1 MWRRVLSRGMW
12 GIAGLL
18 LVAQAGWAGRFAQVI
33 QVGERF
39 RNNGEIITSP
49 VDLSNRGFT
58 ITATTVSLAFD
69 RVFDDVINFQLI
81 APDGTTF
88 NQLLSGSSFYLLTP
102 GNFNG
107 TLAKGIWHAAGQYIQ
122 TVGDDPTW
130 NWWELIFSYNPEVQ
144 IIAPGPNQY
153 LRGDV
158 LVSVKTIGTQ
168 NLTIELEDVNT
179 GQVFTLDA
187 LTNPYD
193 PSGTVD
199 WTHSKVYDTRV
210 IPDGR
215 YILRAIAVDN
225 ENIQVVATVNVTI
238 DNTPPTVGP
247 VSPLDGATVTGNVLF
262 STNASDNLALES
274 VYLSVDGDVPVP
286 MNFNTTTGKYEAA
299 INTANYADGAHTITF
314 TAEDSTEN
322 VATQSI
328 TVIFDQTPPTASV
341 LTPADGDYVSGTTTF
356 HVQALDN
363 LAVDRVELTFGGN
376 LASLGTVTA
385 LYDAASGTYTYTI
398 NSALFADGPAT
409 VQATVY
415 DKAGLSATSAVV
427 NFWVD
432 NTDPTL
438 QVLAPQDGQTYTG
451 DLLVQVDATD
461 ANGVASVNLRID
473 GGAPIALTN
482 TAGSTYEVTVT
493 TSTYTDGPHTLEL
506 TVTDNAGRSV
516 SSSLTVQ
523 FDNTAPT
530 VAVVAPTAGV
540 YLSGTTV
547 IQVQA
552 TDNIA
557 VDRVDL
563 IFGGVL
569 SGLGTQQAT
578 YNASTGYYEFPV
590 DLSVFADGAASVE
603 AVAYDASGLSSSS
616 GVVDFFVDNAA
627 PAVQFLSP
635 IGGSVVTG
643 DVALRVLAYDDA
655 GIQQV
660 LYAVDGGSFFPMN
673 PVAGDTFEIVLS
685 TALFEEGTHTL
696 TVRAVSTTGASS
708 EASLDLVFDNTAPV
722 VSVSAPDGGAFV
734 KGLFTFQATGT
745 DNIQI
750 DRVQFTFGGVLSSL
764 GTVEAAYN
772 AAADVFEFPVD
783 TRAYGDGEGTV
794 TAQIVDAAGLTSSQT
809 VTFTVDNTAPT
820 AQITI
825 EDASGNVVDTIVPN
839 TDYTVRVITSED
851 LAAVPYLAFLPEGFD
866 TVILDVQQVAANEY
880 TALLRVDGSTGDVRA
895 RFLFRGQDAAGNV
908 GTTITSG
915 AWFAINVVEPVL
927 VHQPVNLAVVG
938 QDLTLT
944 ITAGASRNVEA
955 YLYYK
960 GHYEDNYRVKPFS
973 ATNPMTVT
981 IPKEEVGLQG
991 LDYYIEVIN
1000 EEGTTVRDGDPA
1012 NPHYVKVVAWVGNG
1026 EVYEDDHFRVEVP
1039 AGALNGSARVGLSMP
1054 FTKPQPSG
1062 DDPFTGYFIEVIGP
1076 ATLARPV
1083 SLTLKYSEADVEGMN
1098 EDMLRAVDL
1107 RGEIVGE
1114 AQPNAAANEVTVK
1127 LSGSLADTTVLLFV
1141 ERYVALD
1148 TLALL
1153 PRANVFVAP
1162 SPVRNVRYATI
1173 TFFLN
1178 PTPDKPLPDQVTVE
1192 VYDIAG
1198 DPVAQWVLENVQ
1210 AGLNQVRWDVS
1221 RVPRG
1226 VYIFRVKAGDEQVV
1240 KRVAV
1245 VK

>member
-1 MWRRVLSRGMW
+1 MRRVGVL
-12 GIAGLL
+12 GLL
-18 LVAQAGWAGRFAQVI
+18 LLIGGVARAGRFVQVV
-33 QVGERF
+33 QVNDRF
-39 RNNGEIITSP
+39 RINGEVITSP
-49 VDLSNRGFT
+49 LDLSNRGFT
-58 ITATTVSLAFD
+58 ITSATVSIAFD
-69 RVFDDVINFQLI
+69 RVFNDIINFQLI
-81 APDGTTF
+81 APDG
-88 NQLLSGSSFYLLTP
+88 SSFSQSLSNQSFFLFTP

-107 TLAKGIWHAAGQYIQ
+107 RVAKGVWHAIGQYIQ
-122 TVGDDPTW
+122 IQGDDPTW
-130 NWWELIFSYNPEVQ
+130 NWWELVLTFNPEVQ

-153 LRGDV
+153 LKGNV

-168 NLTIELEDVNT
+168 NLTLELEDINT
-179 GQVFTLDA
+179 GQVYTLDA
-187 LTNPYD
+187 LTNPND
-193 PSGTVD
+193 PSGTMD
-199 WTHSKVYDTRV
+199 WTHSRVYDTRV
-210 IPDGR
+210 VPDGR

-225 ENIQVVATVNVTI
+225 ENIQVVATVNVTV

-247 VSPLDGATVTGNVLF
+247 VSPLDGTTVTGNVLF
-262 STNASDNLALES
+262 STNAADNLALES
-274 VYLSVDGDVPVP
+274 VSLSVDGDVPVLMALNP
-286 MNFNTTTGKYEAA
+286 GTGKYEAL
-299 INTANYADGAHTITF
+299 INTANYTDGVHTITF

-322 VATQSI
+322 VTTQNI

-341 LTPADGDYVSGTTTF
+341 LTPADEDYVSGTTTF

-385 LYDAASGTYTYTI
+385 LYDATSGTYTYTV
-398 NSALFADGPAT
+398 NSALYADGPAT

-415 DKAGLSATSAVV
+415 DKAGLSATSALV

-438 QVLAPQDGQTYTG
+438 QVLSPQDGQTYAG
-451 DLLVQVDATD
+451 DMLVQVDATD

-473 GGAPIALTN
+473 GGAPMALTN

-493 TSTYTDGPHTLEL
+493 TSMYSDGPHTLEF
-506 TVTDNAGRSV
+506 TVTDSAGRTV
-516 SSSLTVQ
+516 STTLSVQ
-523 FDNTAPT
+523 FDNTAPS

-540 YLSGTTV
+540 TLQGNTL

-552 TDNIA
+552 SDNIA
-557 VDRVDL
+557 VDRVELAFD
-563 IFGGVL
+563 GVL
-569 SGLGTQQAT
+569 SGLGIQQAT

-590 DLSVFADGAASVE
+590 DLSVFADGAARI
-603 AVAYDASGLSSSS
+603 VATVYDAVGLSNTDT
-616 GVVDFFVDNAA
+616 VDFFVDNAA
-627 PAVQFLSP
+627 PAVQVLNP
-635 IGGSVVTG
+635 IAGSVVTG
-643 DVALRVLAYDDA
+643 DVSLRVLAYDDA

-660 LYAVDGGSFFPMN
+660 LYAVDGGSFFPMTQ
-673 PVAGDTFEIVLS
+673 VAGDTFEVILS
-685 TALFEEGTHTL
+685 TSLFQEGNHTV
-696 TVRAVSTTGASS
+696 TVRAVSTTGATG
-708 EASLDLVFDNTAPV
+708 EAGLNLVFDNTAPTV
-722 VSVSAPDGGAFV
+722 AVAAPDAGSFV
-734 KGLFTFQATGT
+734 KGLFTFQATGS
-745 DNIQI
+745 DNIQVQ
-750 DRVQFTFGGVLSSL
+750 RVEFAFGGVLAGL
-764 GTVEAAYN
+764 GTVEASYN
-772 AAADVFEFPVD
+772 AATDRYTFPVD
-783 TRAYGDGEGTV
+783 TRAYGDGPATV
-794 TAQIVDAAGLTSSQT
+794 TARILDAAGLVDSQT

-825 EDASGNVVDTIVPN
+825 EDGSGNVVDTIVPN

-866 TVILDVQQVAANEY
+866 TVVLNVQQVSASEY

-895 RFLFRGQDAAGNV
+895 RFLFQGVDAAGNV

-915 AWFAINVVEPVL
+915 AWFAINVIAPVL
-927 VHQPVNLAVVG
+927 VHQPVDLAVVG
-938 QDLTLT
+938 QDLTLS

-991 LDYYIEVIN
+991 IDYYIEVIN

-1026 EVYEDDHFRVEVP
+1026 EVYEDSHFRVEVP
-1039 AGALNGSARVGLSMP
+1039 AGALSGNARIGLSMP
-1054 FTKPQPSG
+1054 FTRPQPGG

-1076 ATLARPV
+1076 ATLSRPM
-1083 SLTLKYSEADVEGMN
+1083 SLTLKYSDADVEGMN

-1107 RGEIVGE
+1107 AGNIVGDAE
-1114 AQPNAAANEVTVK
+1114 PNAAANQVTVK
-1127 LSGSLADTTVLLFV
+1127 LSGGLSDTTVLLFV
-1141 ERYVALD
+1141 ERYVAMD
-1148 TLALL
+1148 SLALL
-1153 PRANVFVAP
+1153 PKANVFAAP

-1178 PTPDKPLPDQVTVE
+1178 ADAGKPMPDQVTVE

-1198 DPVAQWVLENVQ
+1198 DPVARWVLENVQ
-1210 AGLNQVRWDVS
+1210 AGVNQVRWDVS